1 MIFISKSIRLPLS
14 KTHPKFSQFWPSPLP
29 TVQATIY
36 CLNLRVAFPQVY
48 PVSTLSPSSSF
59 STYQQAVIFQKC
71 FSILLKPSECFSW
84 LSEQKHT
91 PFAKAYR
98 PFMIW
103 ILLLH
108 FLSHFSLTSLLSILQ
123 TQPFFP
129 HLTAFELTHP
139 STQHLDTT
147 ASLPSPTAQ
156 IKCLSSQP
164 KQKQCHL
171 VTSKTVTLSLVFLF
185 LTTFTTK

>member
-1 MIFISKSIRLPLS
+1 MFDSSLLS
-14 KTHPKFSQFWPSPLP
+14 HLTWYSSASLSGCPSPKHILSP
-29 TVQATIY
+29 TNSDHLYWQQSKPPSTAWTW
-36 CLNLRVAFPQVY
+36 VAFPQVY
-48 PVSTLSPSSSF
+48 PVSTLSPSSSL

-71 FSILLKPSECFSW
+71 SGILLKPSECFPW

-98 PFMIW
+98 PLMIW

-108 FLSHFSLTSLLSILQ
+108 FLSHFSHTGLPSILQ

-139 STQHLDTT
+139 SAL
-147 ASLPSPTAQ
+147 ASRHNCLFAITHDSDKMSFSVAQAKAVPPSPPEQ
-156 IKCLSSQP
+156 SLS
-164 KQKQCHL
+164 
-171 VTSKTVTLSLVFLF
+171 V
-185 LTTFTTK
+185 

>member
-1 MIFISKSIRLPLS
+1 MIFFSKSIRLPLS
-14 KTHPKFSQFWPSPLP
+14 KTHPESKQFWPSLLT

-48 PVSTLSPSSSF
+48 PVSTLSPSSSL

-71 FSILLKPSECFSW
+71 SGILLKPSECFPW

-98 PFMIW
+98 PLMIW

-108 FLSHFSLTSLLSILQ
+108 FLSHFSHTGLLSILQ

-139 STQHLDTT
+139 SAL
-147 ASLPSPTAQ
+147 ASRHNCLFAITHDSDKMSFSVAQAKAVPPSPPEQ
-156 IKCLSSQP
+156 SLS
-164 KQKQCHL
+164 
-171 VTSKTVTLSLVFLF
+171 V
-185 LTTFTTK
+185 

>member
-1 MIFISKSIRLPLS
+1 MIFISKSTRPPLS
-14 KTHPKFSQFWPSPLP
+14 KTHPESNQFWPSPM
-29 TVQATIY
+29 TAVQATTY
-36 CLNLRVAFPQVY
+36 CLNPRLAFPQVY

-71 FSILLKPSECFSW
+71 FGILLKPSECFPW

-98 PFMIW
+98 PFIIW

-108 FLSHFSLTSLLSILQ
+108 FLSHFSHTGLLSILQ
-123 TQPFFP
+123 TQPFSP
-129 HLTAFELTHP
+129 HLTAFVLTQS

-147 ASLPSPTAQ
+147 ASLPSPTTQ

-164 KQKQCHL
+164 KQKQCR
-171 VTSKTVTLSLVFLF
+171 TLSPPKQSLSV
-185 LTTFTTK
+185 

>member
-1 MIFISKSIRLPLS
+1 MIFINKSIRLPLS
-14 KTHPKFSQFWPSPLP
+14 KTHPESNQFWPSLLT

-71 FSILLKPSECFSW
+71 SGILLKPSECFPW

-108 FLSHFSLTSLLSILQ
+108 FLSHFSHTGLLSILQ

-139 STQHLDTT
+139 SSL
-147 ASLPSPTAQ
+147 ASRHNCLLAITHDSDKMSFSIAQAKALPPSP
-156 IKCLSSQP
+156 P
-164 KQKQCHL
+164 KQ
-171 VTSKTVTLSLVFLF
+171 SLSV
-185 LTTFTTK
+185 